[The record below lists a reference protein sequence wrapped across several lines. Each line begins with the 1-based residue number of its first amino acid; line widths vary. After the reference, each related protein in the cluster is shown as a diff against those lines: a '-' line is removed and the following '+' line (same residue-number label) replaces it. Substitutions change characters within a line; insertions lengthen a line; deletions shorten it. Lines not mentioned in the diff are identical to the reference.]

1 MIPPEQVI
9 QARKIAARIV
19 PSIPAGFPDWVSVAA
34 WLWLAP
40 DGKGGGGGAQ
50 AYDAL
55 GHATG
60 FSFPI
65 PPLLAPLQV
74 LRAMHPEA
82 GRGPWK
88 TVLVQFGRAP
98 DELRLRYEFID
109 PWRWTVTP
117 ENFRSMIRTLRPDFI
132 SIPPVVH

>member
-1 MIPPEQVI
+1 MIPPEQAL
-9 QARKIAARIV
+9 QARKIAALIV
-19 PSIPAGFPDWVSVAA
+19 PSIPAGFSDWVSVAA
-34 WLWLAP
+34 SLWLAS

-50 AYDAL
+50 AYDGL

-65 PPLLAPLQV
+65 PPLRV

-82 GRGPWK
+82 GRDPWK

-98 DELRLRYEFID
+98 DELGLRYEFID

-117 ENFRSMIRTLRPDFI
+117 GNFRSMIRTLRPDFT
-132 SIPPVVH
+132 SIPPEVR